1 MTRRRD
7 AENRIPCPKKIS
19 PAPHRSVTTHT
30 VSAVVSCY
38 VLGRP
43 ARKFI
48 AEQHSTK
55 SLASYALIIFQARSA
70 PFCHTTDTSDCLV
83 QLPATLTLPAHV
95 VH

>member
-1 MTRRRD
+1 MLKTESL
-7 AENRIPCPKKIS
+7 ALKKS
-19 PAPHRSVTTHT
+19 AQLPTTHT
-30 VSAVVSCY
+30 VSATVSCY

-55 SLASYALIIFQARSA
+55 SLASYSLIIFQARSA
-70 PFCHTTDTSDCLV
+70 PFCHTTDISYCLV